1 MMITLPPIQDPS
13 KAPNNMELTHNSWSK
28 QDRQNFVF
36 NCKTAPEII
45 PTKIFYKSVVF
56 IISTVSLYVS
66 ISKIL

>member
-28 QDRQNFVF
+28 QDKQNLVF

-45 PTKIFYKSVVF
+45 PTKICYKF
-56 IISTVSLYVS
+56 LNIISNFF
-66 ISKIL
+66 